1 MAIHYNDGRKTPVKS
16 RDIRLCNF
24 YLGWLGINKNIRAE
38 GVNRQDAGSCHQ
50 AVNHLLNQYYP
61 DKEQQNRLLAEMNA
75 ACDENILP
83 ADRFDWLERDERAAF
98 WLWSYLCT
106 VSDYQLGISSSREA
120 PFGHNW
126 YQFLQLNQS
135 PVSHRER
142 MQLIFNFF
150 DCIIIPVTPVNH
162 LKRQVMDRLRDQWKI
177 IYSKPVPLKW
187 LPDEEEAVLWA
198 WNSLK
203 SLQEERNAPAG
214 GLSFSL
220 STPGMSTW
228 FTPLSH
234 SERHLALRAAIDLW
248 DDAPDTK
255 RLFLLNLNKAWNQQK
270 LRQSRTDKKA
280 LNTYLKNETK
290 MRLDLLAAHHDIRIS
305 DMLEKL
311 INAHYLKT
319 FSRE

>member
-1 MAIHYNDGRKTPVKS
+1 MVIYDHSHKQTPIKT
-16 RDIRLCNF
+16 RDIRICNF
-24 YLGWLGINKNIRAE
+24 YLGWLGFNKDIRTVS
-38 GVNRQDAGSCHQ
+38 VNRQDAESCRQ
-50 AVNHLLNQYYP
+50 ATNQLINHHFP
-61 DKEQQNRLLAEMNA
+61 DKEKQNRLLAEMNT

-83 ADRFDWLERDERAAF
+83 ADSFDWLERDERAAF
-98 WLWSYLCT
+98 WLWGYLCT
-106 VSDYQLGISSSREA
+106 VGDFTLGIPSSSDARYDQ
-120 PFGHNW
+120 NW
-126 YQFLQLNQS
+126 YQYLKLNKS

-150 DCIIIPVTPVNH
+150 DWIIIPAPPVNR
-162 LKRQVMDRLRDQWKI
+162 LKKQVMDKLKDQWKN
-177 IYSKPVPLKW
+177 IYNKPVPLKW

-203 SLQEERNAPAG
+203 SLQEEKNTPTA
-214 GLSFSL
+214 GLSFHL
-220 STPGMSTW
+220 SAPGMSTW

-255 RLFLLNLNKAWNQQK
+255 QLFLLNLNKAWNQQK

-305 DMLEKL
+305 DMLEKM

-319 FSRE
+319 FSGE